1 MRQFQR
7 QNCLKPANSGRE
19 KGILVCMNIKT
30 RSHFAAVVLGALLAG
45 GPSLGWSQDSA
56 KQDMKDAGHDTKTAA
71 KDVGHGTK
79 TAATDVGHGTK
90 TGTKKAYNAT
100 KHGTKKVWTKTK
112 NTTKGA
118 ADGAKD
124 GAQKPPQ

>member
-1 MRQFQR
+1 
-7 QNCLKPANSGRE
+7 
-19 KGILVCMNIKT
+19 MNMKT
-30 RSHFAAVVLGALLAG
+30 RSHFAAIVLGILLAG

-79 TAATDVGHGTK
+79 T
-90 TGTKKAYNAT
+90 GTKKAYTAT
-100 KHGTKKVWTKTK
+100 KHGTKKAWTKTK

-118 ADGAKD
+118 VHGAKD